1 VDTPQKIR
9 HIAIIN
15 FSLSVTEPDKT
26 APKINLDC
34 LFAGIFYQ
42 KGDKWKSYKILKGE
56 IPSS

>member
-1 VDTPQKIR
+1 
-9 HIAIIN
+9 
-15 FSLSVTEPDKT
+15 VTEPDKT

-56 IPSS
+56 IPSP